1 MSREPRARERESH
14 AMPRMTGRE
23 GGEVDRCGS
32 GVEGGG
38 GSASLGIDSAAPGR
52 SARVALRI
60 EALPLN

>member
-1 MSREPRARERESH
+1 MRERE
-14 AMPRMTGRE
+14 RMRRTGRE

-32 GVEGGG
+32 GVEGG

-60 EALPLN
+60 EALPQN